1 MASFAA
7 CVAATNS
14 ASAVDSVARE
24 RAGEFGSIGIP
35 ATGEEGERSLQ
46 RRSEEA
52 GEILVVLSSSF
63 EFEFLIH
70 QPDDSMSCRVTHKTT
85 LNKVK

>member
-1 MASFAA
+1 MFLRE
-7 CVAATNS
+7 
-14 ASAVDSVARE
+14 SVAWE
-24 RAGEFGSIGIP
+24 RTGEFGSVGIP

-52 GEILVVLSSSF
+52 GAGEIQLVLSSSF
-63 EFEFLIH
+63 QCLIH
-70 QPDDSMSCRVTHKTT
+70 QPDDSTSCRVTHKTT